1 MAKRK
6 AGSQRGK
13 GGRARRRSPKATPG
27 RRRSAGS
34 DDILRRNLAAIRE
47 HRPELISLAEG
58 GGAGPPRHSVVRLPG
73 GELDLVAEH
82 DDTIVVVEVRK
93 RSDSRFGDAADSVD
107 HHKQRKL
114 IHAAGMLL
122 QKHPQWEDRPL
133 RFDVVGIDREQITW
147 IQDAFQA

>member
-1 MAKRK
+1 MIDRLAI
-6 AGSQRGK
+6 
-13 GGRARRRSPKATPG
+13 GRTAERRAEQYLHAQGVKTL
-27 RRRSAGS
+27 
-34 DDILRRNLAAIRE
+34 LRNFRCR
-47 HRPELISLAEG
+47 
-58 GGAGPPRHSVVRLPG
+58 G